1 MLGIGSLLHMEP
13 NRRTTIA
20 LGLQRPVA
28 LIPPAKTPPNSKL
41 GAKRTSV
48 PSSLKHGGP
57 KSPLTPPRSTNRKSA
72 TYGST
77 RAFANK
83 NKAAAV
89 QPAPPNT
96 MATGKSK
103 NEAIYIPSDPESDEE
118 ENGDSVI
125 FLGARGFEGLD
136 VSNFVQGTTKK
147 VASGKSKNEAIYIPN
162 DSESDDEESDD
173 SIVFLGARTFQVMEV
188 SRLVQGTTNRAAT
201 GKSKHEAICI
211 PSDSEPDEEE
221 DDDSVVEYIPQET
234 PSRLPRR
241 APRSGSRP
249 VTQMLVPPFDL
260 VRISLIKEKSS
271 RALKSPSPF
280 ARGSEPLTPQQTE
293 KNPVANANA
302 TCISRSLNVLVS
314 SGPLTPAQTPAGKGK
329 RICNSRSEEE
339 EEEIIL
345 LPSPPP
351 SNPMSRNRRIAQ
363 QTAISPF
370 QPAAPQTPPRA
381 AAASATLGSA
391 RPPANVNPQHL
402 PSPFCQHPSS
412 VPQHVDRMERDAPS
426 NAEPENPNQDE
437 QNADLNETEPITNPR
452 FPESE
457 ISSHLTRLWKSL
469 VLERLPWCLDTPE
482 GRLCKLPNGD
492 HLTWFQTRDF
502 VKILWGQV
510 GRHYLRMTGH
520 GAYADAMVQGNLL
533 HYEMGLGKTHV
544 AVAVLIYSRRFR
556 IEINKQLGLNIP
568 LKPDLIIA
576 PRSTHSH
583 WADHINRLSGQE
595 LTVEI
600 LQGGEKPVFSNAD
613 VIVRDFAITT
623 IDTARNH
630 YSRLLACLHT
640 FQDRAKVDER
650 LARLGWD
657 GVIKHSNELKEQAFL
672 AIQPFNSMT
681 IDECQVIPNC
691 RTQSG
696 RTVLS
701 LNTDNVLELSG
712 TPAQGSLDD
721 LQIHFT
727 LMAIHASRRKDFSEL
742 ERKHWD
748 LDSDSLECDPRTV
761 NPKDVLDFVDAQR
774 FPYTHQECII
784 TRKAICPVTGKAL
797 IPITQLHEYV
807 VKTQRN
813 HDQTSR
819 TGQES
824 VTVRRQRQ
832 STPQPA
838 IARNALLGNS
848 NTGDVPFL
856 RLPSDATIRGEVE
869 QEGQSHEGER
879 QCLAHIYEGIP
890 GTSKFKAVYT
900 ILEQI
905 PHGEKTLIFSM
916 FPSHLDRLRSFLAR
930 SKIKYV
936 QYDGRMSLKER
947 DDALNTIANDG
958 ECRVMLISLK
968 VGGIGLNITACNHI
982 IIFDPRWNLYV
993 EKQAIARA
1001 YRRGQTRDVHVYRII
1016 CPKTKEDGM
1025 LEAKEEKKIAIDA
1038 FIDKCA
1044 LMTHI
1049 QDLSQR
1055 LN

>member
-1 MLGIGSLLHMEP
+1 MLGLGSLLNMEP
-13 NRRTTIA
+13 NRRTTVA
-20 LGLQRPVA
+20 SGLGLLQRPVA

-41 GAKRTSV
+41 GAKRTSA
-48 PSSLKHGGP
+48 SSPLEHGDP
-57 KSPLTPPRSTNRKSA
+57 ESPLTPPQSTNRKSSA
-72 TYGST
+72 CGST
-77 RAFANK
+77 RAFTSK
-83 NKAAAV
+83 EKATPV
-89 QPAPPNT
+89 QPAPANT
-96 MATGKSK
+96 MAPGKSK
-103 NEAIYIPSDPESDEE
+103 NEAIYIPSDSESDEE
-118 ENGDSVI
+118 ENNDSVV
-125 FLGARGFEGLD
+125 FLGARGFEGMN
-136 VSNFVQGTTKK
+136 VSRFVQGTSNQ
-147 VASGKSKNEAIYIPN
+147 VATGKSKNEAIYIPN
-162 DSESDDEESDD
+162 DSDSDEEESDD
-173 SIVFLGARTFQVMEV
+173 SIVHLRE
-188 SRLVQGTTNRAAT
+188 N
-201 GKSKHEAICI
+201 
-211 PSDSEPDEEE
+211 
-221 DDDSVVEYIPQET
+221 
-234 PSRLPRR
+234 
-241 APRSGSRP
+241 
-249 VTQMLVPPFDL
+249 
-260 VRISLIKEKSS
+260 SS
-271 RALKSPSPF
+271 RVLKSTSPF
-280 ARGSEPLTPQQTE
+280 ARGSAPLTPEQTG
-293 KNPVANANA
+293 KNPVANATA
-302 TCISRSLNVLVS
+302 SYISKSLNVLPS
-314 SGPLTPAQTPAGKGK
+314 SGLPTPGQTPAGKGK
-329 RICNSRSEEE
+329 KICDSRGEE
-339 EEEIIL
+339 EEEITL
-345 LPSPPP
+345 LPSPP
-351 SNPMSRNRRIAQ
+351 SSSSMSRNRRTAQ
-363 QTAISPF
+363 QPAISPF
-370 QPAAPQTPPRA
+370 QPGVPQTPPRA
-381 AAASATLGSA
+381 AATSATFGSA
-391 RPPANVNPQHL
+391 RPADVNPQHL
-402 PSPFCQHPSS
+402 PSPFYQLPSS
-412 VPQHVDRMERDAPS
+412 VFQHADGVRHESRDTPF
-426 NAEPENPNQDE
+426 NAEPENPSEGE
-437 QNADLNETEPITNPR
+437 QNVDPVGEPR

-469 VLERLPWCLDTPE
+469 VLKSLPWCLDTPE
-482 GRLCKLPNGD
+482 GRLCELPNGD
-492 HLTWFQTRDF
+492 RLTWFQTRDF
-502 VKILWGQV
+502 VRVLWGQV

-520 GAYADAMVQGNLL
+520 GAHADAMVQGNLL

-544 AVAVLIYSRRFR
+544 AVAVLIHSRRLR
-556 IEINKQLGLNIP
+556 KEINKQLGLDIP

-576 PRSTHSH
+576 PRSIHSH

-595 LTVEI
+595 LIVEI
-600 LQGGEKPVFSNAD
+600 LQGGEEPVLSNAD
-613 VIVRDFAITT
+613 VIIAT

-650 LARLGWD
+650 FARLGWD
-657 GVIKHSNELKEQAFL
+657 GVVKHSNELKEQAFL
-672 AIQPFNSMT
+672 AIEKFNST
-681 IDECQVIPNC
+681 IIDECQGISNC

-742 ERKHWD
+742 ERKHWE

-784 TRKAICPVTGKAL
+784 TRKAICPMTGQAL

-813 HDQTSR
+813 QNHTSR
-819 TGQES
+819 ES
-824 VTVRRQRQ
+824 VTIHRQRQ

-838 IARNALLGNS
+838 IVRNALLESSDNGH
-848 NTGDVPFL
+848 VPFL
-856 RLPSDATIRGEVE
+856 RLPSNAAIRGEE
-869 QEGQSHEGER
+869 YFAR
-879 QCLAHIYEGIP
+879 IYEGIP

-905 PHGEKTLIFSM
+905 PNGEKTLIFSM

-930 SKIKYV
+930 SRIKYV

-1016 CPKTKEDGM
+1016 CPKSKEDGM
-1025 LEAKEEKKIAIDA
+1025 SEVREEKKIAIDA